1 MLGRFKNRLWKKDI
15 SFQRV
20 PPACHRANSAER
32 AIQTTNAHFKVG
44 LATVDP
50 NFPIREWDRLIKQ
63 AETTLN
69 LLRSARVNPKL
80 SAYAY
85 IFGQFDYNKTPIV
98 PPGTRVFVHDKAE
111 KRSTWAPN
119 GEAGWTI
126 GPSPDH
132 YRCLKC
138 FYQN

>member
-1 MLGRFKNRLWKKDI
+1 MGGKGI

-20 PPACHRANSAER
+20 PPACHRASSAER
-32 AIQTTNAHFKVG
+32 AIQTTKAHFKAG

-50 NFPIREWDRLIKQ
+50 NFPIREWNRLINQ
-63 AETTLN
+63 AEMTLN
-69 LLRSARVNPKL
+69 LLWSARVNPKL

-132 YRCLKC
+132 YRCIKC
-138 FYQN
+138 FLTKN